1 MFFVRMDEP
10 ETNSMTFPPPFRVFA
25 PWRRTHRQPPFQWD
39 AALLGEYSL
48 LKQQKSTGFSIL
60 SRKTRHFWHP

>member
-25 PWRRTHRQPPFQWD
+25 PRRRTHRQPPFQWD
-39 AALLGEYSL
+39 AALLGGYSL

-60 SRKTRHFWHP
+60 SRKTRHFWHL

>member
-25 PWRRTHRQPPFQWD
+25 PRRRTHWQPPFQWD
-39 AALLGEYSL
+39 AALLGGYSL
-48 LKQQKSTGFSIL
+48 LKQQKNAGFSIL

>member
-25 PWRRTHRQPPFQWD
+25 PRRRTHRQPPFQWD
-39 AALLGEYSL
+39 AACWED
-48 LKQQKSTGFSIL
+48 IL
-60 SRKTRHFWHP
+60 S